1 MNPTTF
7 SAAKTVSTATITR
20 EAAAAL
26 LAAARTAAAESGF
39 EAAVAVTDTGGY
51 LRAFERGDG
60 APALTADIALNK
72 AYTAATSGRAT
83 HVWQAIVADPSAAQL
98 AHTPRLVAAAGGYPI
113 LANGMV
119 VGDWA
124 LRAARPNR
132 TRLSRSRP
140 CGRSAS
146 TCSRGCFQRKQGVV
160 KQLGKNLRF
169 GS

>member
-20 EAAAAL
+20 EAAAL

-39 EAAVAVTDTGGY
+39 EAAVAVTDAGGY

-119 VGDWA
+119 VGGLGIAGGSAQQDQA
-124 LRAARPNR
+124 IAEQTLRA
-132 TRLSRSRP
+132 
-140 CGRSAS
+140 
-146 TCSRGCFQRKQGVV
+146 
-160 KQLGKNLRF
+160 LGF
-169 GS
+169 DVQ